1 MDAMR
6 EIEVKQLTEEG
17 FRKYGLYQNLL
28 DDESLA
34 QNAVFPRTFFADVLG
49 PLDFGNGNLPTVSV
63 CQVEKKEE
71 KRIDFIEFHEH
82 TCEGILPLDGDVIL
96 FVGTPGI
103 YGLTP
108 EHIEAFY
115 VPRGTF
121 VKMNPLIVHGNQFS
135 TSENTVHSMC
145 LLAGRTF
152 HNDMHVKQLSEEE
165 KILIK

>member
-1 MDAMR
+1 MR

-71 KRIDFIEFHEH
+71 KAE
-82 TCEGILPLDGDVIL
+82 
-96 FVGTPGI
+96 
-103 YGLTP
+103 
-108 EHIEAFY
+108 
-115 VPRGTF
+115 
-121 VKMNPLIVHGNQFS
+121 
-135 TSENTVHSMC
+135 
-145 LLAGRTF
+145 
-152 HNDMHVKQLSEEE
+152 
-165 KILIK
+165 